1 MPKACFARLWRLLSA
16 PGPELWREYRAAV
29 EGPERQR
36 EALELLASV
45 VWHLELATSL
55 ASWPTQKMEQFY
67 SQLLCDQTDALTPWK
82 IWVDHY
88 NRVKVTRSQAQIL
101 IDFSLRERADVAVY
115 AVQNTLIAD
124 AAMRLDSAREVL
136 RPISNKDSLV
146 LMKRSDLERGLQSP
160 PVPRIVKVYAGRIL
174 KGKKPADLPVVQP
187 TKFEF
192 VINLKTAKA
201 LGLSIPEQ
209 RVQGLGFSAD
219 GTTIVGRDLSDLCLA
234 GGMPVLRL
242 DDDGNPVFLRARC
255 KDDDHDQEHGEFSG
269 R

>member
-1 MPKACFARLWRLLSA
+1 MPKACFARLWRLLSV
-16 PGPELWREYRAAV
+16 PGPQLWRQYRAAV

-45 VWHLELATSL
+45 VWHLELASSL

-82 IWVDHY
+82 IWVEHY

-160 PVPRIVKVYAGRIL
+160 PVPRIVKATAIVVAFRDSYLHAEVATPKARWKNLPPLAEFRRKLSRRYSLFDVGMACIRVWMELHEVCMSSIEQADRRAEGERRAAPDGTRKKAGR
-174 KGKKPADLPVVQP
+174 
-187 TKFEF
+187 
-192 VINLKTAKA
+192 
-201 LGLSIPEQ
+201 S
-209 RVQGLGFSAD
+209 
-219 GTTIVGRDLSDLCLA
+219 
-234 GGMPVLRL
+234 
-242 DDDGNPVFLRARC
+242 
-255 KDDDHDQEHGEFSG
+255 SG
-269 R
+269 RQKEVG